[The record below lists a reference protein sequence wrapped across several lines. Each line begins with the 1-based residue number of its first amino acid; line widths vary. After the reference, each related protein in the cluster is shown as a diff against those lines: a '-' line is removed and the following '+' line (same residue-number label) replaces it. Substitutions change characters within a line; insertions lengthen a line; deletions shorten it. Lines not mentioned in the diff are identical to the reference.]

1 MFKTLLLE
9 DTKLIAEFMGGTYH
23 PRTDTTLEH
32 FKIDIWDSGEMQ
44 TFLAD
49 DGANNGVKFHKNWG
63 HLMAVVRR
71 MNEEVFMSTD
81 GQLRFR
87 EENSE
92 IVKTLMS
99 NDVKGCFDVVVKVL
113 KKLKSIDKIV
123 QSFRIGD
130 RFKMVKYTQGLAH
143 EEEYILA
150 QTANKK
156 VNLINLKTGNRWSGD
171 GVEIGSVHRVK
182 IDEFENGFGKL
193 GEKWVKL

>member
-1 MFKTLLLE
+1 
-9 DTKLIAEFMGGTYH
+9 
-23 PRTDTTLEH
+23 
-32 FKIDIWDSGEMQ
+32 
-44 TFLAD
+44 D